1 MQGSGIVTALLIFLV
16 LLQVGSCSEK
26 MAEDGVATLQHQI
39 LSKRSGSSVRG
50 KQCCSQETLNNLKE
64 SLEDDLELLT
74 QTVFEIGFSLQE
86 FIYLGQNSKYPAYS
100 CHQIFGSKPASP
112 SGYYWLRGPKG
123 YDTAYAARMY
133 CNMQMDIPIF
143 GTTQGW
149 MQVANLNMN
158 DPHQKCPRGF
168 KLITRPVRLC
178 VKTAKRGCSSI
189 LFPTHFIQYK
199 RVCGRVVGYQVG
211 SNNAFHRF
219 ECDHCGIDDPY
230 VDGISVTYGGH
241 PRKHIWSFAANWV
254 EKKSGYPAQCP
265 CAKNSRSQTPDFV
278 GNDYFCET
286 GKYREDKIDVQDPL
300 WDGDGCGKDEREC
313 CEQPGLPWFC
323 KDLPQPTTDDIEV
336 RVCGDERQDNEDV
349 WVNLIQLYVQ

>member
-1 MQGSGIVTALLIFLV
+1 MQGSGIVTALLVFLV
-16 LLQVGSCSEK
+16 LLQVGGCSEK
-26 MAEDGVATLQHQI
+26 MAEDGVATLQHRI
-39 LSKRSGSSVRG
+39 LSKRSGSSSRG

-86 FIYLGQNSKYPAYS
+86 FIHLGQNSKYPAYS

-149 MQVANLNMN
+149 MQVANLDMN
-158 DPHQKCPRGF
+158 DPHQQCPRGF
-168 KLITRPVRLC
+168 KLITHPVRLC
-178 VKTAKRGCSSI
+178 VKSAKRGCSSI

-211 SNNAFHRF
+211 SNNAFH
-219 ECDHCGIDDPY
+219 
-230 VDGISVTYGGH
+230 
-241 PRKHIWSFAANWV
+241 
-254 EKKSGYPAQCP
+254 
-265 CAKNSRSQTPDFV
+265 
-278 GNDYFCET
+278 
-286 GKYREDKIDVQDPL
+286 
-300 WDGDGCGKDEREC
+300 
-313 CEQPGLPWFC
+313 
-323 KDLPQPTTDDIEV
+323 
-336 RVCGDERQDNEDV
+336 
-349 WVNLIQLYVQ
+349 